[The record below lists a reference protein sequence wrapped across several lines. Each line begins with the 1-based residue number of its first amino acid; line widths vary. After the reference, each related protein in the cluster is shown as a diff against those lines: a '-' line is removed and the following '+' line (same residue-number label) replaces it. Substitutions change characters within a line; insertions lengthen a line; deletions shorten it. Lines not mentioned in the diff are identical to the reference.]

1 MHLFEKE
8 NQKYNQVSR
17 FLLWLC
23 IAYCFKAL
31 IDTKVLY
38 TSPDGCSTEFD
49 IYVYMIYIYDV
60 YDVYIY
66 IYIHYFKLC
75 ILLGINDSVFKLM
88 M

>member
-8 NQKYNQVSR
+8 NQKYNQVSL

-38 TSPDGCSTEFD
+38 ISPDGCSTEFY
-49 IYVYMIYIYDV
+49 IYIYICIYIYMIYIYIHT
-60 YDVYIY
+60 YIY
-66 IYIHYFKLC
+66 IYITSTYVY
-75 ILLGINDSVFKLM
+75 S
-88 M
+88 